1 MLPFISET
9 LDSVAG
15 ALMATAADL
24 QQAVIALQPTI
35 KKKDDVILTFR
46 LQANDLRAHN
56 DDLKPL
62 SCRASVRVFGVQ
74 GTYLT
79 PQTTN

>member
-9 LDSVAG
+9 LDCVAG

-35 KKKDDVILTFR
+35 KKKDDVILTLR
-46 LQANDLRAHN
+46 L
-56 DDLKPL
+56 
-62 SCRASVRVFGVQ
+62 
-74 GTYLT
+74 
-79 PQTTN
+79 